1 MASLVASNERMRAE
15 SNETL
20 STMVAQLAADSK
32 RLVLDEVRLAH
43 LELDEGARGAARG
56 LAGIA
61 AAFGIAVIAAAA
73 TTILF
78 AILLGNLTGRLWLG
92 CLITGAIEL
101 AAGALFFARGRRTLA
116 TPVSTT
122 R

>member
-1 MASLVASNERMRAE
+1 MASLTVSNDRMRAE

-20 STMVAQLAADSK
+20 STMVGQLAADSK
-32 RLVLDEVRLAH
+32 RLVVNEVRLAY
-43 LELDEGARGAARG
+43 LEVDEGARAAARG

-73 TTILF
+73 TTVLF

-92 CLITGAIEL
+92 CLIIGAIEL
-101 AAGALFFARGRRTLA
+101 LAGAIFVARGRRTLT
-116 TPVSTT
+116 TPITSG